1 MIDIKLKV
9 QIMETIKAAVDSSS
23 DKVIIFRG
31 SDNTILA
38 ELKYTTFN
46 PVSTTNPAGKYQF
59 YSSNPDTKQLRGK
72 VITGGVVTSFE
83 IPGVVDVV
91 VVPKLI
97 YGKVGGISS
106 NADMKFSSTTWVTGK
121 IIKINSLTFS
131 IGG

>member
-9 QIMETIKAAVDSSS
+9 QIMETIKAALDSST
-23 DKVIIFRG
+23 DKVVRFRG

-38 ELKYTTFN
+38 ELQYTVFD

-59 YSSNPDTKQLRGK
+59 YSSNPDAKQLRGK

-83 IPGVVDVV
+83 IPGVIDAVI
-91 VVPKLI
+91 VPKLI

-106 NADMKFSSTTWVTGK
+106 NADMKFSSTTWSAGK
-121 IIKINSLTFS
+121 VIKINSLTFS